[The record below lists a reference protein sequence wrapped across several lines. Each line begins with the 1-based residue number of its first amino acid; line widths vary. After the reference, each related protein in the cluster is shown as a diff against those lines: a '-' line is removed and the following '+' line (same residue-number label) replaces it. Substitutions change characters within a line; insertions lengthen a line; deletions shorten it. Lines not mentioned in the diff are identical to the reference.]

1 MLENPFG
8 FTTLPHP
15 SSPSSSSPPFL
26 AVRWREKEGNFPLK
40 RTWSKPLTGPIQGRY
55 IINTFFFT
63 STIQNFP
70 KIFFKKRLVK
80 TPHRAYS
87 GRYIINRFFFTFS
100 ALKTAFIQGAK
111 NFCIYVTIDSLDGQI
126 ICYTTAPR
134 KFA

>member
-1 MLENPFG
+1 MEFPSTDLVK
-8 FTTLPHP
+8 TPHRAY
-15 SSPSSSSPPFL
+15 S
-26 AVRWREKEGNFPLK
+26 
-40 RTWSKPLTGPIQGRY
+40 GRY
-55 IINTFFFT
+55 IINEFFLP

-87 GRYIINRFFFTFS
+87 GRYIINEFFLPFCLLKFAPPQSPKKPSRGAYIINRFFFTFS